1 MRRHRKR
8 NQIHFRQIKNKHIS
22 NLNFDLK
29 NNDCDIIVNK
39 YNNNFSDLLDGHAL
53 VKTLRVP
60 SRHLNRGNTVC
71 KTQKKIWRDSKLTV
85 LLEIYR
91 NSCLIKISRYDSSC
105 QRKPFFKYISNYN
118 GQSKE
123 ISQLVNSLLG
133 RNKQT
138 VYIQYD
144 CDSTLVSSFNS
155 FLLITFL
162 IYVQVELPL

>member
-1 MRRHRKR
+1 MTVILLLINIIIISQTCQTGMLQLKPFVFLVVILTEEILSAKCRRRKDER
-8 NQIHFRQIKNKHIS
+8 
-22 NLNFDLK
+22 
-29 NNDCDIIVNK
+29 
-39 YNNNFSDLLDGHAL
+39 
-53 VKTLRVP
+53 
-60 SRHLNRGNTVC
+60 
-71 KTQKKIWRDSKLTV
+71 IWRDSKLTV